1 MDNKIDEKNTNELDT
16 GDVLLFKGTSW
27 LGRIIEYLGVSRYS
41 HVGIVLKNPKFL
53 NEELEDG
60 LYILE
65 SSFNNTPD
73 SEDHLYKLGVQIHRL
88 EDVLKEYSPGS
99 VFVRHIDTERDDTFY
114 KKLSDIHKEI
124 HNKPYDLD
132 INDWLLAK
140 LNLIIPFPEEKEFKK
155 TNTFWCSALVS
166 YVYCQLGWIKKDINW
181 TLIAPREFSSYEG
194 KMICFEC
201 KIDPEKLFY

>member
-1 MDNKIDEKNTNELDT
+1 MEEIKIDTDLLDT

-27 LGRIIEYLGVSRYS
+27 LGRIIEYFGVSRYS
-41 HVGIVLKNPKFL
+41 HVGIVLKNPKFI

-60 LYILE
+60 IYILE

-99 VFVRHIDTERDDTFY
+99 VFVRHIDTQRDETFY
-114 KKLSDIHKEI
+114 NKLSKIHKEI

-132 INDWLLAK
+132 INDWLFAK
-140 LNLIIPFPEEKEFKK
+140 INLILPLPIETEFKK
-155 TNTFWCSALVS
+155 TNTFWCSALIS
-166 YVYCQLGWIKKDINW
+166 YIYSELDWIERDVNW
-181 TLIAPREFSSYEG
+181 TIMAPREFSSDEG
-194 KMICFEC
+194 KMIKFKC
-201 KIDPEKLFY
+201 KIDCEKILY

>member
-1 MDNKIDEKNTNELDT
+1 MEIKIDTDSLDT
-16 GDVLLFKGTSW
+16 GDILLFKGTGWIS
-27 LGRIIEYLGVSRYS
+27 RIVEYFGVSRYS

-60 LYILE
+60 IYILE
-65 SSFNNTPD
+65 SSFNDTPD

-88 EDVLKEYSPGS
+88 EDVLKEYSPGC
-99 VFVRHIDTERDDTFY
+99 VFVRHIHTERNDDFY

-140 LNLIIPFPEEKEFKK
+140 LNLTIPLPPEKELKK
-155 TNTFWCSALVS
+155 TNTFWCSALVC
-166 YVYCQLGWIKKDINW
+166 YIYNEMGWIQKDINW
-181 TLIAPREFSSYEG
+181 TIIAPREFSSNEG
-194 KMICFEC
+194 KIICFKCE
-201 KIDPEKLFY
+201 IDCEKQIY

>member
-1 MDNKIDEKNTNELDT
+1 MPTLTGRTLCCMCDGKKIASPRSGLIAFLTTLPSSKKAMSNSPPEK
-16 GDVLLFKGTSW
+16 
-27 LGRIIEYLGVSRYS
+27 
-41 HVGIVLKNPKFL
+41 
-53 NEELEDG
+53 
-60 LYILE
+60 

-140 LNLIIPFPEEKEFKK
+140 LNLIIPNFLLSEYLLVLKIGDK
-155 TNTFWCSALVS
+155 NTAVQPWQIFL
-166 YVYCQLGWIKKDINW
+166 
-181 TLIAPREFSSYEG
+181 
-194 KMICFEC
+194 
-201 KIDPEKLFY
+201 